1 MIPEKIQIVEVGP
14 RDGLQNEKEWV
25 PTETKISLIEKLADA
40 GLTKIE
46 ATSFVSPKW
55 VPQLKDAHEVFT
67 GIKRISGVSYPVL
80 TPNMKGFERALE
92 ADAKEIAV
100 FSAASETFTQKNTNC
115 SIEESI
121 NRFRPV
127 LEGAKKTNI
136 PVRGYIS
143 CVLGCP
149 YQGNVAVEDVV
160 NLAAKMTEMGCFQ
173 ISLGDTIGAGTP
185 VQAKRMVQKVSEKV
199 PVSKLALHFHDT
211 RGQALANIF
220 ACLELGVTVIDASV
234 AGLGGCPYAKGAT
247 GNVATEDVVF
257 MLHGMDIETGI
268 DMNNLIETG
277 RFISGVLGRL
287 PQSRVSVAA

>member
-1 MIPEKIQIVEVGP
+1 MIPKKIQIVEVAP
-14 RDGLQNEKEWV
+14 RDGLQNEKELV

-67 GIKRISGVSYPVL
+67 GIKRISGVSYSVL
-80 TPNMKGFERALE
+80 TPNMKGFEKALE
-92 ADAKEIAV
+92 SDAKEIAV
-100 FSAASETFTQKNTNC
+100 FSAASEAFTQKNTNC

-127 LEGAKKTNI
+127 LEEAKINNI

-160 NLAAKMTEMGCFQ
+160 DIAAKMTEMGCFQ

-185 VQAKRMVQKVSEKV
+185 VQAKRMVQKVS
-199 PVSKLALHFHDT
+199 
-211 RGQALANIF
+211 
-220 ACLELGVTVIDASV
+220 
-234 AGLGGCPYAKGAT
+234 
-247 GNVATEDVVF
+247 
-257 MLHGMDIETGI
+257 
-268 DMNNLIETG
+268 
-277 RFISGVLGRL
+277 
-287 PQSRVSVAA
+287 

>member
-1 MIPEKIQIVEVGP
+1 MIPEKIEIVEVGP
-14 RDGLQNEKEWV
+14 RDGLQNENEWV
-25 PTETKISLIEKLADA
+25 PTETKISLIEKLADT

-67 GIKRISGVSYPVL
+67 GIKRITGVSYPVL
-80 TPNMKGFERALE
+80 TPNMKGFNRALE
-92 ADAKEIAV
+92 ANAKEIAV
-100 FSAASETFTQKNTNC
+100 FSAASEEFTQKNTNC

-127 LEGAKKTNI
+127 LVEAQKYNI

-149 YQGNVAVEDVV
+149 YQGNVAIEDVV

-185 VQAKRMVQKVSEKV
+185 VQAKRMVQKVSERV

-211 RGQALANIF
+211 RGQALANIY
-220 ACLELGVTVIDASV
+220 ACLELGVSIIDASI

-268 DMNNLIETG
+268 DLNKLIEAG
-277 RFISGVLGRL
+277 RFISDFLGRV
-287 PQSRVSVAA
+287 PQSRVSLAA

>member
-14 RDGLQNEKEWV
+14 RDGLQNENEWV

-40 GLTKIE
+40 GLTIIE

-55 VPQLKDAHEVFT
+55 VPQLKDAHKVFR
-67 GIKRISGVSYPVL
+67 GIKRIPGVIYPVL
-80 TPNMKGFERALE
+80 IPNMKGFERALE
-92 ADAKEIAV
+92 AGVKEIAV
-100 FSAASETFTQKNTNC
+100 FSAASEEFTQKNTNC

-127 LEGAKKTNI
+127 LEEAQKNNI

-149 YQGNVAVEDVV
+149 YQGNVAIEDVV

-185 VQAKRMVQKVSEKV
+185 VQAKRMVQKVSERV

-211 RGQALANIF
+211 RGQALANIY
-220 ACLELGVTVIDASV
+220 ACLELGGSIIDASL

-257 MLHGMDIETGI
+257 MLHGMEIETGI
-268 DMNNLIETG
+268 DLNKLVETG
-277 RFISGVLGRL
+277 RFISDFLGRV
-287 PQSRVSVAA
+287 PQSRVSLAA

>member
-25 PTETKISLIEKLADA
+25 PTKTKISLIEKLADA

-67 GIKRISGVSYPVL
+67 CFKRISGVSYPVL

-100 FSAASETFTQKNTNC
+100 FSAASEAFTQKNTNC

-127 LEGAKKTNI
+127 LDEAKKTNI

-149 YQGNVAVEDVV
+149 YQCNVAVEDVV
-160 NLAAKMTEMGCFQ
+160 NIAAKMTEMGCFQ
-173 ISLGDTIGAGTP
+173 ISLGA
-185 VQAKRMVQKVSEKV
+185 VSYTH
-199 PVSKLALHFHDT
+199 LRAH
-211 RGQALANIF
+211 
-220 ACLELGVTVIDASV
+220 
-234 AGLGGCPYAKGAT
+234 
-247 GNVATEDVVF
+247 
-257 MLHGMDIETGI
+257 ET
-268 DMNNLIETG
+268 
-277 RFISGVLGRL
+277 
-287 PQSRVSVAA
+287 